1 MSYVS
6 KVTSAGQITLPKKVR
21 DALGV
26 GPDSY
31 VILDTMGETVILRK
45 MDADQDTLKRIR
57 EKVRKTDLTQER
69 VEEIVEE
76 ERSKLWKD
84 TDKKDLR

>member
-31 VILDTMGETVILRK
+31 IVLTAMGETVVLRK
-45 MDADQDTLKRIR
+45 MDADQDTLKKIR
-57 EKVRKTDLTQER
+57 EKVRKTGLTRER

-76 ERSKLWKD
+76 ERSKLRKE
-84 TDKKDLR
+84 TDEKGLR